1 MHSYYPSFL
10 KIDTTKN
17 RKAFYALSGVML
29 LFWLIRWLN
38 GDYRLADSNEY
49 IQTALLIKNGSW
61 FLPTSS
67 PERAMMLTKRP
78 FLYPLWL
85 LFTGPANDGLIAF
98 LQNIFGLL
106 TLFLAVKLFE
116 MKGGRKPSVLFLFI
130 LLTPCIFI
138 YTHLLMTEVI
148 AACLITLLA
157 VLCFSEFNRGKFIGI
172 QLIIGLLPFLKP
184 VFYPFVFI
192 NFFYWLF
199 LYFKK
204 KQSIMLLSA
213 LPILFVFL
221 YMGFNS
227 YRTGY
232 FQFSSIQTI
241 NLENYNLFYFE
252 VKENGYDRA
261 LQVKDS
267 LDQEAL
273 KYSSFKDRSRFL
285 EKASADILSR
295 NLFSYAL
302 FHTEGAIRGIF
313 DPGRFDLFTL
323 LPKSDKRETGFL
335 KMLNEDGL
343 LKTLKKIFHSPEL
356 WIYLILIPVFLALI
370 VKWIL
375 IGKYAWG
382 NHNNPDSRV
391 LFFCL
396 FVGFIILITG
406 PLNASRFMMPFEPVL
421 SVFASLAITGPENRT
436 QV

>member
-1 MHSYYPSFL
+1 MHSHYPAFP
-10 KIDTTKN
+10 KIDVAKD
-17 RKAFYALSGVML
+17 RKVFYALSGVML
-29 LFWLIRWLN
+29 LFWLFRWLN

-61 FLPTSS
+61 FLPASN
-67 PERAMMLTKRP
+67 PARAVMLTKRP
-78 FLYPLWL
+78 FLYPMWL
-85 LFTGPANDGLIAF
+85 LLTGPASDGLIAF

-106 TLFLAVKLFE
+106 TLFLSVKLFE
-116 MKGGRKPSVLFLFI
+116 LMGGRKPFVLFLFI

-148 AACLITLLA
+148 AASLITLLA
-157 VLCFSEFNRGKFIGI
+157 VLCFSEFSRWKFIGV
-172 QLIIGLLPFLKP
+172 QVIIGLLPFLKP

-192 NFFYWLF
+192 NFLYWLF
-199 LYFKK
+199 LYFKRK
-204 KQSIMLLSA
+204 HSIMLLSA
-213 LPILFVFL
+213 VPILLVFL
-221 YMGFNS
+221 YMSFNS

-273 KYSSFKDRSRFL
+273 KYSSFRDRSRFL
-285 EKASADILSR
+285 EKASADILSG

-313 DPGRFDLFTL
+313 DPGRFDLFTF
-323 LPKSDKRETGFL
+323 LPKSDKKESGFL
-335 KMLNEDGL
+335 AMLNEDGVFETVI
-343 LKTLKKIFHSPEL
+343 KTFHSPEF
-356 WIYLILIPVFLALI
+356 WIYLILIPVFLAQI

-375 IGKYAWG
+375 IGKYAWRY
-382 NHNNPDSRV
+382 HHRPDPRA
-391 LFFCL
+391 LFFSI
-396 FVGFIILITG
+396 FIGFIILITG

-421 SVFASLAITGPENRT
+421 SVFAALAIAGHENRP
-436 QV
+436 QD